1 MQGWQT
7 TCLGMRKV
15 NDLAWQT
22 FEDDG
27 GGWMLTVL
35 GKGGKVREMPIPD
48 PIFAIVSQY
57 LVDRGLQP
65 EPDHPDNRGAA
76 LIGRIDDASK
86 RMDAMPEGFDPRT
99 GGHKFT

>member
-1 MQGWQT
+1 MIWRG
-7 TCLGMRKV
+7 RP
-15 NDLAWQT
+15 

-86 RMDAMPEGFDPRT
+86 RMDAMPEGFAPRT
-99 GGHKFT
+99 GGHEFT